1 LAILNFRYNSSGDS
15 PHWEV
20 LVQWQGLSPNETS
33 WEDWSQLRQDYH
45 LEDKVISQR
54 PQNDRETKVQGV
66 ASSGPSEV
74 MNTGVQLE
82 EKPKRI
88 ITKPA
93 YLKDYV

>member
-1 LAILNFRYNSSGDS
+1 M
-15 PHWEV
+15 
-20 LVQWQGLSPNETS
+20 
-33 WEDWSQLRQDYH
+33 
-45 LEDKVISQR
+45 ISQR